1 MTIRSIDLISR
12 ASFGWALAI
21 LGCISATPAQADSI
35 SPNINDGGK
44 TYSDEKPNA
53 AFFGKGV
60 AGRMS
65 EASFL
70 RFSAEQALLE
80 NDFEAAYKKS
90 TKALQLDPGDP
101 ATHIL
106 YAKSMTG
113 QLRQQIDAQ
122 KNPDDLQIDRQL
134 LSRCIKEWKMIQRH
148 DADISE
154 QFEARSQVRKL
165 LKVVKTIKLQDLAKA
180 EKEKL
185 EQEKRAIATGSEK
198 HL

>member
-1 MTIRSIDLISR
+1 M
-12 ASFGWALAI
+12 
-21 LGCISATPAQADSI
+21 
-35 SPNINDGGK
+35 
-44 TYSDEKPNA
+44 
-53 AFFGKGV
+53 
-60 AGRMS
+60 
-65 EASFL
+65 

-80 NDFEAAYKKS
+80 NDYEGAYKKS

-101 ATHIL
+101 TTHIL

-113 QLRQQIDAQ
+113 QLRKQIDAQ
-122 KNPDDLQIDRQL
+122 KNPDDLQIDREL
-134 LSRCIKEWKMIQRH
+134 LSKCIKEWKMIQRH

-165 LKVVKTIKLQDLAKA
+165 LKVVKTIKMQDLAKL

-185 EQEKRAIATGSEK
+185 EQEKRAIAAGAEK